1 MLQQFKSYIDT
12 MTGVIKKDDVLK
24 YTEQTITNIAE
35 EVIPALEVFI
45 KDTDPVLLENS
56 EILNRFRR
64 SRKFKYKSN
73 RAAIDAILDTC
84 STIVKEERSLKKV
97 IDKHLSDVII
107 PKTAIARD
115 VSILVFVTGIAS
127 IATYVP
133 DLLYYILVAD
143 DEDVPMSRAK
153 VDSINF
159 GGASFISHIEY
170 YSTGYTKRVKAL
182 SKVSGK
188 VITSDNDML
197 SSVLAN
203 TGIVIKPPIANG
215 FLANP
220 VYHIGMWW
228 VDRGIKQYEANIE
241 KKKLLELKLLEIKL
255 RANGDSNA
263 STAKQIEYYEDKI
276 ARLEEDIAEYQE
288 D

>member
-1 MLQQFKSYIDT
+1 MLPQIKSYIDT

-45 KDTDPVLLENS
+45 KDTDPALLENS

-73 RAAIDAILDTC
+73 RVAIDAILNTC
-84 STIVKEERSLKKV
+84 RTIVKEERSLKKI
-97 IDKHLSDVII
+97 IDKHLSDAVI

-115 VSILVFVTGIAS
+115 VSILVFITGIAS

-133 DLLYYILVAD
+133 DLLYYILV
-143 DEDVPMSRAK
+143 EDGKDTPMSKAK
-153 VDSINF
+153 VNNINN
-159 GGASFISHIEY
+159 GGVSFISHIEY
-170 YSTGYTKRVKAL
+170 YSTGYTKRVTAL
-182 SKVSGK
+182 GKVSGK
-188 VITSDNDML
+188 VITADTDML

-203 TGIVIKPPIANG
+203 TGIVIKPPTATG
-215 FLANP
+215 FLGNP
-220 VYHIGMWW
+220 IYHIGMWW

-255 RANGDSNA
+255 RASGDSNA
-263 STAKQIEYYEDKI
+263 STVKQIEYYEDKI
-276 ARLEEDIAEYQE
+276 ASLEEDIAEYQE